1 MTSVGPQFANFLVEA
16 KRNTY
21 ASESPINASVPILE
35 SSRQLQCS
43 SGNFLYRDIYF
54 GSERFSGIEV
64 AYEGKV
70 PIWTM
75 VYSGGMLSPTYSAAV
90 YAFLKKA
97 LREVSTE
104 FPVRGPKAFKESLFT
119 YENHFNGSGERF
131 HGEEYIL
138 SEGVE
143 VYQMNY
149 HGGLIK

>member
-35 SSRQLQCS
+35 SSRQLQYS

-104 FPVRGPKAFKESLFT
+104 FPVRGPKAFKEGLFT
-119 YENHFNGSGERF
+119 YENHFNGSTERF